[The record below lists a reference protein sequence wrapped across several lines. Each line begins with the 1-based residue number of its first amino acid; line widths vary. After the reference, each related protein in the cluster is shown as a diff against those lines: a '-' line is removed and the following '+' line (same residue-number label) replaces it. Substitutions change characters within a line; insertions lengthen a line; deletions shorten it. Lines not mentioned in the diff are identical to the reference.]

1 MDTIVVVNNRNSEE
15 MPCGEVVRRIVFSR
29 DSAHT
34 TVCVCVCVCTGAP
47 SPLAAPMCRRQ
58 YGATGTH
65 TLKT

>member
-34 TVCVCVCVCTGAP
+34 TVCVCVCVHG
-47 SPLAAPMCRRQ
+47 
-58 YGATGTH
+58 GTFTPGSTH
-65 TLKT
+65 V